1 MICAC
6 ADVSQFEHMDTV
18 KNVVFYV
25 DNSHVSY
32 LRTSGHDAFSRFR
45 EILDYNLSRIM
56 WRPYL
61 SRARDKEDKDLYLQR
76 L

>member
-18 KNVVFYV
+18 KNVVCYV

-76 L
+76 I

>member
-56 WRPYL
+56 CRPYL

-76 L
+76 I